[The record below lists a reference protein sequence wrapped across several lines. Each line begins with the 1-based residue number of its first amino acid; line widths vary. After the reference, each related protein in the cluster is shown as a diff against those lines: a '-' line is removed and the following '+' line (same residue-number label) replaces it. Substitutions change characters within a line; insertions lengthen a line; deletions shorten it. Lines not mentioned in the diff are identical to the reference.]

1 MDNATEYQKS
11 NVKITLNGVS
21 KQIHWPEQNATEK
34 FIPPIITM
42 VESELNQVIEE
53 IRE

>member
-1 MDNATEYQKS
+1 MDYQKS
-11 NVKITLNGVS
+11 NVKIILNGQI

-42 VESELNQVIEE
+42 VESQLDEVINQISE
-53 IRE
+53 